1 MTIYAKMLGS
11 LKWSSLTEIFSKLIT
26 PVTNMILARL
36 LAPEEFGVLA
46 TVTMVISFTDIL
58 TDAGFQKYIIQHV
71 FDDEESLDRSTNV
84 AFWSNFVLSMLLW
97 CVIVLFRNPIAAAV
111 GSPGLGHV
119 ISIAGVSM
127 PLTSLSTLQMAR
139 FRRDFRYKQLF
150 GVRLGA
156 LLLPLVVTVPLA
168 ALGLG
173 FWSLI
178 IGTIAGN
185 LFNVV
190 CLTLLSS
197 WRPRL
202 YFDFGLLRQM
212 FSYCFWTLMD
222 SLAVWLTTW
231 ADAFVIGT
239 YLSDHYLGLY
249 KTSLNTVNGIF
260 ALISATV
267 TSVLFVSLS
276 KLQQDKKQMVQLFTS
291 TQRMLAML
299 IIPMGVGIFL
309 FRDLA
314 TGILLGSQW
323 MEAAP
328 IIGCWAL
335 ASIFRICFV
344 SLNSEL
350 YRASGHPK
358 LPFLLQ
364 MLDLTIL
371 APACLFGIRMGFW
384 PFVMLRALLRLDLV
398 IPNLIIMK
406 KRYDVPL
413 LSTYSKLLPSIA
425 AALAMA
431 CAAVLLLQLVTGMV
445 AQLACIAVCAGVYGA
460 VLWLIPASRRD
471 AERLIS
477 LAARRFRNKQH
488 P

>member
-11 LKWSSLTEIFSKLIT
+11 LKWSSLTEIFSKLLT
-26 PVTNMILARL
+26 PLSNMILARM

-58 TDAGFQKYIIQHV
+58 TDAGFQKYIIQHA
-71 FDDEESLDRSTNV
+71 FEDEQALDRSTNV

-97 CVIVLFRNPIAAAV
+97 GIIVLFRNPIAAAV
-111 GSPGLGHV
+111 GSPELGHV
-119 ISIAGVSM
+119 ISIAGISM

-150 GVRLGA
+150 GVRFGA
-156 LLLPLVVTVPLA
+156 LLLPLIVTVPLA

-190 CLTLLSS
+190 CLTLLST

-202 YFDFGLLRQM
+202 FFDFSLLRQM
-212 FSYCFWTLMD
+212 LSYCLWTLMD

-239 YLSDHYLGLY
+239 FLSDYYLGLY

-260 ALISATV
+260 TLISATV

-291 TQRMLAML
+291 TQRTLAML

-309 FRDLA
+309 FRDL
-314 TGILLGSQW
+314 TTSILLGAQW

-328 IIGCWAL
+328 IIGYWAL

-350 YRASGHPK
+350 YRANGHPK
-358 LPFLLQ
+358 LPFFLQ
-364 MLDLTIL
+364 LLDLAVL
-371 APACLFGIRMGFW
+371 VPACLFGIRMGFW
-384 PFVMLRALLRLDLV
+384 PFVVLRALLRLDLV
-398 IPNLIIMK
+398 IPNLVIMK
-406 KRYDVPL
+406 KRYDVAL
-413 LSTYSKLLPSIA
+413 LSTYGRLLPSV
-425 AALAMA
+425 
-431 CAAVLLLQLVTGMV
+431 AAVLVMACVAVMLLNVFTSPLCL
-445 AQLACIAVCAGVYGA
+445 LACIALCAAVYGA
-460 VLWLIPASRRD
+460 VLWLIPASRHD
-471 AERLIS
+471 IAKLLGLI
-477 LAARRFRNKQH
+477 ARRFKLRRH